1 MGVRLGKKKGSGDDR
16 VRLLRKIPKAVSD
29 KDKTGP
35 ASDRAQNADPEFSRD
50 ARLKTRPQPET
61 AIAED
66 CEKEEDVMEVL
77 E

>member
-1 MGVRLGKKKGSGDDR
+1 MGERLGKKKGSSDDR
-16 VRLLRKIPKAVSD
+16 VRLLREIPKAVGN

-35 ASDRAQNADPEFSRD
+35 ASDRAQNSDPEFSRD
-50 ARLKTRPQPET
+50 TRLKSCPQPET

-66 CEKEEDVMEVL
+66 CEKEEDVVEVL